1 MGERYYRNKRYDND
15 YLDDD
20 QKLFIGIAIL
30 VVGALI
36 IGGIAWFINNII
48 LPYIWW
54 IVGVSGGILLITIGF
69 LVYFKVI
76 KKHNIK
82 KLENFVA
89 ANSEAIKKL
98 EELNS
103 RLILKYVNNQ
113 IYLNKTYDIKRD
125 YENVSPQGYLEYC
138 LRENLVKYQQI
149 YDDLVF
155 NKETYSKY
163 KEDVSKLRS
172 NLYFTKEK
180 CEELKKNL
188 DKCRKYEI
196 DLFES
201 KIIKY
206 FSDISITVTIRYRS
220 KGGRVSLSKK
230 DEFYWNEFCQ
240 TLDLVKKSRL
250 DYEVYKRIEAVERAL
265 VTDELRF
272 EIMKRDNYRCKIC
285 GASSE
290 DGVQLHVDHIIPI
303 AKGGKTEMSNLQTL
317 CERCNR
323 GKSDKL
329 M

>member
-1 MGERYYRNKRYDND
+1 MGERYDND

-30 VVGALI
+30 AIGALI
-36 IGGIAWFINNII
+36 VGGISWFINNII

-54 IVGVSGGILLITIGF
+54 IVGVSGTILLITIGF

-76 KKHNIK
+76 KK
-82 KLENFVA
+82 
-89 ANSEAIKKL
+89 L

-103 RLILKYVNNQ
+103 RLSLKYVNNQ

-125 YENVSPQGYLEYC
+125 YENVTPQGYLEYC
-138 LRENLVKYQQI
+138 LREDIVKYKQI

-155 NKETYSKY
+155 NKEEYGKY
-163 KEDVSKLRS
+163 KEEVSKLRN

-230 DEFYWNEFCQ
+230 DEFYWNEFCE
-240 TLDLVKKSRL
+240 TLDLVKKFRL

-272 EIMKRDNYRCKIC
+272 EVMKRDNYRCKIC

-290 DGVQLHVDHIIPI
+290 DGVHLHVDHIIPI

-323 GKSDKL
+323 GKSDNL